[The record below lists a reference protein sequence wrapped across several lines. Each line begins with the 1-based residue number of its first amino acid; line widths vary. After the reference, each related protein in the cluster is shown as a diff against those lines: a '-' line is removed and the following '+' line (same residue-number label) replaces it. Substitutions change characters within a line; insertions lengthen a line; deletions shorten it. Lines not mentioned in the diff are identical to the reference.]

1 VLSTLPAPNV
11 LIAVAMLSV
20 AIFFITSSDSG
31 TYVNGMLT
39 SGGNPNPPIPL
50 RLIWGVLEGAI
61 AAVLLFSGGL
71 EALQTASVVG
81 GFPFMIVM
89 GLMLYCL
96 FKALYGE
103 LKAGTLPIP
112 DWRKRG

>member
-1 VLSTLPAPNV
+1 
-11 LIAVAMLSV
+11 V

-39 SGGNPNPPIPL
+39 SRGNPNPPLPL

-71 EALQTASVVG
+71 QPLQTASVIG
-81 GFPFMIVM
+81 GFPFMIIM
-89 GLMLYCL
+89 ILMIFCL
-96 FKALYGE
+96 LKALNAE
-103 LKAGTLPIP
+103 FREGTLPI
-112 DWRKRG
+112 DKWRKKKT